1 MSFIYKKVQG
11 EKGGGK
17 RQLKSSPGW
26 RLSSGCPF
34 WLFLGWGQR
43 ARENDRPRLV
53 GSVVPATDLFALAR
67 LGFPLGVFGVPL
79 QLQAFSLVSA
89 RHNLHRSK
97 KQSFSQLGHH
107 FTIRV
112 QLGQEGWP
120 QASYHETGLTCLWSP
135 HAPPASL
142 SSACSGGVKKAL

>member
-17 RQLKSSPGW
+17 RHLKSSPGW

-43 ARENDRPRLV
+43 EREKDRPRLM

-67 LGFPLGVFGVPL
+67 LGFPLGVVGVPL
-79 QLQAFSLVSA
+79 QLQAFSRVSA
-89 RHNLHRSK
+89 RHNSHTDKTALRS
-97 KQSFSQLGHH
+97 
-107 FTIRV
+107 T
-112 QLGQEGWP
+112 
-120 QASYHETGLTCLWSP
+120 
-135 HAPPASL
+135 
-142 SSACSGGVKKAL
+142 